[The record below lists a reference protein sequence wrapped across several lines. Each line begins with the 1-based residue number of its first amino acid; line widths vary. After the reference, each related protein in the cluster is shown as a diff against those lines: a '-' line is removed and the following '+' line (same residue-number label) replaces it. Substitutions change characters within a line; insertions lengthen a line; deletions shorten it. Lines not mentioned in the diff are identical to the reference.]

1 MCITIMRNIL
11 RYSFAPVGAMVAI
24 CAVVIGTISFTLM
37 THVGASDNTRGKD
50 RLVTIHDRGNERV
63 ILTNATTI
71 RQALGEADII
81 LDGNDTVE
89 PALGEKLVANSY
101 YVNIYRARPVIV
113 VDGAIRQKIMTPF
126 QTADKIAEDAG
137 LDLHDQDKTSLNA
150 TQDIVAEGAGTE
162 LTIDRATPFTL
173 GLYGKKEQAYTQ
185 GKTVAEMMQE
195 KNIVLGPNDA
205 VSVDQSTPITAGMSV
220 DIWRNGKQTITE
232 DKQIP
237 FEVEKIQDADREIGY
252 REVKTPGVKGK
263 KSITYEVELQNG
275 KESSRKEIQSVVL
288 EQPKKQVEIVGTK
301 RKAFG
306 GNCDSW
312 IAGAGI
318 NDLAN
323 AHYLIGKESNCNPYS
338 VNRSSGACGV
348 GQALPCSKT
357 GCEMGDGACQTKW
370 MNSYVMGRY
379 GSWAA
384 AADHHRRTG
393 WY

>member
-1 MCITIMRNIL
+1 MKSIL
-11 RYSFAPVGAMVAI
+11 RYSFAPMGAMIAV
-24 CAVVIGTISFTLM
+24 CAVMIGTAYFALM
-37 THVGASDNTRGKD
+37 THAGASDNTRGKD
-50 RLVTIHDRGNERV
+50 RLVTIHDRGGERV

-71 RQALGEADII
+71 RQALQEADIA

-89 PALGEKLVANSY
+89 PSLGEKLVANTY

-113 VDGAIRQKIMTPF
+113 VDGAIRQKIMTPY

-137 LDLHDQDKTSLNA
+137 LDLHDEDQTSLRA
-150 TQDIVAEGAGTE
+150 TQDIVSEGAGTE
-162 LTIDRATPFTL
+162 LSIDRATPFTL

-185 GKTVAEMMQE
+185 AATIADMLKE
-195 KNIVLGPNDA
+195 KNIILGPNDA
-205 VSVDQSTPITAGMSV
+205 ISLDQQAPVAAGMTV
-220 DIWRNGKQTITE
+220 EIWRNGKQTVTE
-232 DKQIP
+232 DKEIP
-237 FEVEKIQDADREIGY
+237 FEIEKIQDADREVGY

-263 KSITYEVELQNG
+263 KSVTYEIEMKNG
-275 KESSRKEIQSVVL
+275 KESSRKEIQNVTL
-288 EQPKKQVEIVGTK
+288 EQPKKQVEIIGTK
-301 RKAFG
+301 RKNFG
-306 GNCDSW
+306 GNCDQW
-312 IAGAGI
+312 IAAAGI

-323 AHYLIGKESNCNPYS
+323 AHYLIGKESGCNPYA

-370 MNSYVMGRY
+370 MNSYVLGRY

-384 AADHHRRTG
+384 AADHHRRVG

>member
-1 MCITIMRNIL
+1 MG
-11 RYSFAPVGAMVAI
+11 VMVAV
-24 CAVVIGTISFTLM
+24 CAVIIGTISFTLM
-37 THVGASDNTRGKD
+37 THVGASDNTRSKD

-63 ILTNATTI
+63 ILTNAVTI
-71 RQALGEADII
+71 RQALQEADII

-89 PALGEKLVANSY
+89 PALGEKLVANTY

-137 LDLHDQDKTSLNA
+137 LDLHDEDKTSLRA

-162 LTIDRATPFTL
+162 LSIDRATPFTL

-185 GKTVAEMMQE
+185 ATTVGDMLKE
-195 KNIVLGPNDA
+195 KNITLGPNDA
-205 VSVDQSTPITAGMSV
+205 VSVNAQTAIVAGMTV

-232 DKQIP
+232 DKEIP
-237 FEVEKIQDADREIGY
+237 FETEKIQDADREVGY
-252 REVKTPGVKGK
+252 HEIKTPGVKGK
-263 KSITYEVELQNG
+263 KSVTYEIETQNG

-288 EQPKKQVEIVGTK
+288 EQSKKQVEVIGTK
-301 RKAFG
+301 RKTFG
-306 GNCDSW
+306 GTCDQW
-312 IAGAGI
+312 IASAGI
-318 NDLAN
+318 TDLSN
-323 AHYLIGKESNCNPYS
+323 AHYLIGKESGCNPYA

-357 GCEMGDGACQTKW
+357 GCEMGDGECQTKW
-370 MNSYVMGRY
+370 MNSYVLGRY

-384 AADHHRRTG
+384 AAAHHRAKG